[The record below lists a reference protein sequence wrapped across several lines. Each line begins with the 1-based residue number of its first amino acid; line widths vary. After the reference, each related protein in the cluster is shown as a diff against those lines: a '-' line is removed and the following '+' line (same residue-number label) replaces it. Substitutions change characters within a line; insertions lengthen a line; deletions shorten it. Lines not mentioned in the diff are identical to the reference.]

1 MAKNDDILAGLVT
14 KAQATIGDGTDM
26 ALVVG
31 GAAGAAAVLEV
42 VRSWFPDQTA
52 DISDEI
58 LALIAGAVM
67 WYWGERLHERL
78 VPVGFGVAVTGA
90 AGWSE
95 EWVSGI
101 IGMLKKKEA

>member
-1 MAKNDDILAGLVT
+1 MSEDFLGGIVAKS
-14 KAQATIGDGTDM
+14 QATIGDTTDL

-42 VRSWFPDQTA
+42 VRSWFPEQTA

-58 LALIAGAVM
+58 LALLAGGAM
-67 WYWGERLHERL
+67 WYFGERLNDRL

-101 IGMLKKKEA
+101 ITMLKKKEV

>member
-1 MAKNDDILAGLVT
+1 MAKNDDILAGIVQR
-14 KAQATIGDGTDM
+14 AQATIGDGTDM

-42 VRSWFPDQTA
+42 VRSWFPEQTA
-52 DISDEI
+52 DISDEV
-58 LALIAGAVM
+58 LAVIAGGVM
-67 WYWGERLHERL
+67 WYYGERLHERL

-90 AGWSE
+90 GGWSS

-101 IGMLKKKEA
+101 ITMLKKKEV